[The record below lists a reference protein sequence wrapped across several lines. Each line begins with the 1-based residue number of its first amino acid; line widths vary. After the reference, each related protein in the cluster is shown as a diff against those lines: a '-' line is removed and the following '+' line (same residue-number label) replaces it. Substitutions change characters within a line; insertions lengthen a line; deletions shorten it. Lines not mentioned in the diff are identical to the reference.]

1 MEIVELMK
9 NIDVWLNDFLLNLG
23 VWAPILASILIVV
36 EGTLAFLPLFV
47 FVTVNVLVLGSIV
60 GGILSWICTVI
71 GSFLAFTL
79 FRKGF
84 SKLFDKH
91 INKGKVKKFMK
102 LIDKLKF
109 TQLVLII
116 SIPFAP
122 SFFINM
128 GAGLSHVNARKY
140 FYSLLVGKVLTVM
153 YCGILGTSLKE
164 ALTNPSAIIKIFVLV
179 GSAYLF
185 SFIVSK
191 RFNLDERFE

>member
-1 MEIVELMK
+1 MEIMN
-9 NIDVWLNDFLLNLG
+9 NIDVWLNNFLLNMG

-36 EGTLAFLPLFV
+36 EGVLAFLPLFV
-47 FVTVNVLVLGSIV
+47 FVTVNILVLGSIA
-60 GGILSWICTVI
+60 GGILSWILTVI

-79 FRKGF
+79 FRKGL
-84 SKLFDKH
+84 SKWFDKY

-128 GAGLSHVNARKY
+128 GAGLSKVNAKKY
-140 FYSLLVGKVLTVM
+140 LYSLMIGKVLTVM

-164 ALTNPSAIIKIFVLV
+164 ALTNPPALIKIIVLV
-179 GSAYLF
+179 GSAYIF
-185 SFIVSK
+185 SLIVSRK
-191 RFNLDERFE
+191 YDIDERFE

>member
-1 MEIVELMK
+1 M
-9 NIDVWLNDFLLNLG
+9 
-23 VWAPILASILIVV
+23 
-36 EGTLAFLPLFV
+36 
-47 FVTVNVLVLGSIV
+47 
-60 GGILSWICTVI
+60 
-71 GSFLAFTL
+71 
-79 FRKGF
+79 
-84 SKLFDKH
+84 FDKH

-140 FYSLLVGKVLTVM
+140 LYSLLVGKVLTVM

-164 ALTNPSAIIKIFVLV
+164 ALTNPSAIIKIFVC
-179 GSAYLF
+179 SAYLF

>member
-1 MEIVELMK
+1 MGFMEIMS
-9 NIDVWLNDFLLNLG
+9 NFDTWLNEFLLNLG

-47 FVTVNVLVLGSIV
+47 FVTVNILVLGSIV
-60 GGILSWICTVI
+60 GGIVSWICTVI
-71 GSFLAFTL
+71 GSFIAFML
-79 FRKGF
+79 FRKGL

-91 INKGKVKKFMK
+91 LNKGKVKKFME

-109 TQLVLII
+109 SQLVLII

-128 GAGLSHVNARKY
+128 GAGLSHINKRKY
-140 FYSLLVGKVLTVM
+140 LYALLVGKVITVM

-164 ALTNPSAIIKIFVLV
+164 ALTNPPALIKIFVLI
-179 GSAYLF
+179 GAAYMF
-185 SFIVSK
+185 SLIVSK
-191 RFNLDERFE
+191 KFNLDERF

>member
-1 MEIVELMK
+1 MEIIEIMK
-9 NIDVWLNDFLLNLG
+9 NFDGWLNEFLLNLG

-36 EGTLAFLPLFV
+36 EAIFAFLPLFV
-47 FVTVNVLVLGSIV
+47 FVTVNILVLGSIA
-60 GGILSWICTVI
+60 GGILSWILTVI
-71 GSFLAFTL
+71 GSFLAFLL

-128 GAGLSHVNARKY
+128 GAGLSRINARKY
-140 FYSLLVGKVLTVM
+140 LYSLLVGKVLTVM

-164 ALTNPSAIIKIFVLV
+164 ALTNPSALIKIVILM
-179 GSAYLF
+179 GSAYIF
-185 SFIVSK
+185 SLIVSK
-191 RFNLDERFE
+191 KFDLDERFE

>member
-1 MEIVELMK
+1 MMK
-9 NIDVWLNDFLLNLG
+9 NFDGWLNEFLLNLG

-36 EGTLAFLPLFV
+36 EAVLAFLPLFV
-47 FVTVNVLVLGSIV
+47 FVTVNILVLGSIA
-60 GGILSWICTVI
+60 GGILSWILTVI
-71 GSFLAFTL
+71 GSFLAFLL

-102 LIDKLKF
+102 LVDKLKF

-122 SFFINM
+122 SFFINV
-128 GAGLSHVNARKY
+128 GAGLSRINARKY
-140 FYSLLVGKVLTVM
+140 LYSLLVGKVLTVM

-164 ALTNPSAIIKIFVLV
+164 ALTNPSALIKIVVLM

-185 SFIVSK
+185 SLIVSK
-191 RFNLDERFE
+191 KFKLDERFE